1 MKPRWE
7 REPSLC
13 AMVNMEGMADVMVVP
28 KSTSGNVSLVNSD
41 KRLRQRKMNTIITIK
56 KSNSGIR
63 YLLTECAAI

>member
-1 MKPRWE
+1 
-7 REPSLC
+7 
-13 AMVNMEGMADVMVVP
+13 MVNMEGMADVMVVP

-63 YLLTECAAI
+63 YLLTECAEI